1 VRLDNE
7 FVVPRP
13 VDEAWAVL
21 TDIERIVPCMPGAK
35 LTEMDGDDY
44 HGTVKVKVGPVVAAY
59 AGVARFRERDAERH
73 HAVLEATGKQ
83 SGGPGRASAVVTADL
98 TGEGAGSTRVT
109 VVTDLTVAGPLA
121 QFGRGAIAQV
131 SGKLLD
137 QFVAQ
142 LKETVLAS
150 PSGAPTPAPAPAP
163 TAAAPATSV
172 PATSTPASPAPAEDG
187 AGDVS
192 AGGEPAP
199 VDLLRAAAAP
209 VLVRLI
215 PLVLVVAVV
224 VILLVWLL

>member
-1 VRLDNE
+1 
-7 FVVPRP
+7 
-13 VDEAWAVL
+13 
-21 TDIERIVPCMPGAK
+21 
-35 LTEMDGDDY
+35 
-44 HGTVKVKVGPVVAAY
+44 
-59 AGVARFRERDAERH
+59 
-73 HAVLEATGKQ
+73 
-83 SGGPGRASAVVTADL
+83 
-98 TGEGAGSTRVT
+98 
-109 VVTDLTVAGPLA
+109 
-121 QFGRGAIAQV
+121 V

-150 PSGAPTPAPAPAP
+150 PSGAPAPTPAP
-163 TAAAPATSV
+163 TAAAPATSA
-172 PATSTPASPAPAEDG
+172 PATSTPAAPAPAEDG

-215 PLVLVVAVV
+215 PLVLAVAVV